1 MHNRQHRENT
11 CPAKTLAP
19 TPSRSP
25 SSNFNLDEVL
35 SMYVMNASGSAS
47 TTSPPVASK
56 LLVLEA
62 RVDRLF
68 QQFDNLR
75 QLLAGTASP
84 PEAFAAEI
92 PTYLPV
98 TTNAMLKDINP
109 NNTMRLEENLDGHPG
124 RQGTHNEVLRLARE

>member
-1 MHNRQHRENT
+1 
-11 CPAKTLAP
+11 
-19 TPSRSP
+19 
-25 SSNFNLDEVL
+25 
-35 SMYVMNASGSAS
+35 MYVMNASGSAS

-109 NNTMRLEENLDGHPG
+109 NDTMRLEENLDGHPG
-124 RQGTHNEVLRLARE
+124 RQGTHNEVLRLAREVIFRAARAKPPWMTARTKTKDEKFPGW